1 MSGPGGSGRALAAFR
16 DPASVAVVGA
26 SADPAKWGSWL
37 ARGALTGRDRR
48 AVYLVNQRGAV
59 IDGVASARRLR
70 DLPEAPE
77 LVVLCVPAVSA
88 GAVVDEALDLG
99 VGAFL
104 GITALDPAAGPD
116 GADGL
121 VDRIRK
127 AGARLVGPNCLGLYD
142 AAARLR
148 LAWGEFSP
156 GALGIVSQSGQ
167 LGLEVAGLAAAS
179 GIGVSRFV
187 SVGSA
192 ADVTADEILAD
203 LVDHEQTRAVGLYL
217 EGFQDGRTLVRTLQ
231 RLREAG
237 KPTVLLTVGAS
248 EAARGAARS
257 HTGALTSTL
266 DVVDAACRAAGAVR
280 VDTPAQL
287 VDVARMI
294 VSGPPPR
301 GRRVAVVGDSGG
313 QGAVAADLLTRNGLL
328 VPALPEA
335 VSAELA
341 GLLPA
346 GAAVTNPVDLAGAGE
361 QDMTGYAR
369 VAEVVAASGAAD
381 AVLVTGYFGSFGVHA
396 PGLVHEEVAVA
407 GRLGAIAAGD
417 GLPVV
422 VHRMCDDSPAVS
434 ALHSRGVATY
444 RTIESAALALGAA
457 TELAL
462 RPGRALSPLPGTGG
476 WPGRAGPGYWTA
488 RTALVRAGVPY
499 PPAALVSE
507 ASGAAAAAFRLRPPY
522 VLKADRL
529 THKSDAGGLILGL
542 ADPVGVAEA
551 FAELAARFG
560 FGEYV
565 LEEMDTRPHVVE
577 LIVGARQDDS
587 FGPVV
592 LVGAG
597 GTEAELYQ
605 DTVVELAPVD
615 EDEALRMVRRLR
627 CRPLLEGWRGRP
639 AADLDALAEL
649 VAAVSR
655 LIASGDD
662 PLDIELNPVRVGPGG
677 VLAVDALVIDG

>member
-1 MSGPGGSGRALAAFR
+1 MNGPAGLAPFR

-70 DLPEAPE
+70 DLPEVPE
-77 LVVLCVPAVSA
+77 LVVLCVPAASVA
-88 GAVVDEALDLG
+88 AVVDEALGMG

-104 GITALDPAAGPD
+104 GITALDPSAEPD
-116 GADGL
+116 GRDDL

-127 AGARLVGPNCLGLYD
+127 AGARLVGPSCLGLYD
-142 AAARLR
+142 AAACLQ

-167 LGLEVAGLAAAS
+167 LGLELGGLAAAS

-192 ADVTADEILAD
+192 VDVTAEEILAD

-217 EGFQDGRTLVRTLQ
+217 EGFPDGRALVRTLQ
-231 RLREAG
+231 RLRDAG
-237 KPTVLLTVGAS
+237 KPAVLLTVGAS

-287 VDVARMI
+287 VDAARMI
-294 VSGPPPR
+294 ISGPPPR

-313 QGAVAADLLTRNGLL
+313 QGAVAADLLARNGLL

-341 GLLPA
+341 RLLPA
-346 GAAVTNPVDLAGAGE
+346 GASVTNPVDLAGAGE
-361 QDMTGYAR
+361 QDMTSYAR
-369 VAEVVAASGAAD
+369 VIEVVSASGAAD
-381 AVLVTGYFGSFGVHA
+381 AVLVTGYFGSFGAHTPDLA
-396 PGLVHEEVAVA
+396 PQEVAVA
-407 GRLGAIAAGD
+407 SRLGAIAAGD

-422 VHRMCDDSPAVS
+422 VHRMCDDSAALS
-434 ALHSRGVATY
+434 TLHSSGVSTY
-444 RTIESAALALGAA
+444 RTIESAAVALGAS

-462 RPGRALSPLPGTGG
+462 RPGRSLGPPPAAGARPEH
-476 WPGRAGPGYWTA
+476 AGPGYWAA
-488 RTALVRAGVPY
+488 RAFLVRAGVPY

-507 ASGAAAAAFRLRPPY
+507 ASAAAAAAFRLRAPY

-529 THKSDAGGLILGL
+529 THKTEAGGLVLDL
-542 ADPVGVAEA
+542 TDPVAAAEA
-551 FAELAARFG
+551 FEQMAARLG
-560 FGEYV
+560 PGQYV

-577 LIVGARQDDS
+577 LIVGARRDAS

-627 CRPLLEGWRGRP
+627 CHPLLEGWRGRP
-639 AADLDALAEL
+639 AVDVDALAGV

-655 LIASGDD
+655 LVAAGQD
-662 PLDIELNPVRVGPGG
+662 PLDVELNPVRVGPDG
-677 VLAVDALVIDG
+677 VLAVDALVIEG